1 MQKRHIYEVEI
12 FDSLNAEQKIPS
24 YKDEEVD
31 CNGNK
36 KEGEDERTIP
46 ETVKGVPKR
55 NKP

>member
-31 CNGNK
+31 HNDNRK
-36 KEGEDERTIP
+36 KGGRREDDS
-46 ETVKGVPKR
+46 
-55 NKP
+55 